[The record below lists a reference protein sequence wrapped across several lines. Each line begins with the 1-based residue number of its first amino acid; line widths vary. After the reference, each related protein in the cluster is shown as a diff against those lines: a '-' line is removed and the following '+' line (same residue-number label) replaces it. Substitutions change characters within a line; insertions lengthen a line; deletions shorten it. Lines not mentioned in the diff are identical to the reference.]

1 MGTWRCS
8 RYSDPAR
15 CVMKLDWGQE
25 GWTGPIVCWGEGGIG
40 VKKVW
45 VTGRK
50 LTIVNGEEG
59 RPKPSTGHLGW
70 IKSGSLRGL
79 GDCRGERSRFPVRTF
94 FVKVRLDGFSRTH
107 DAGYF
112 DPVPTR
118 YPSAAQNL
126 FMPLFVCREEFVC
139 SLLWLSFENI
149 WFPKHIVT
157 DMMWGAKNIWYI
169 TNVETMMSPSRY
181 NVPDSNRQ
189 NRL

>member
-1 MGTWRCS
+1 M
-8 RYSDPAR
+8 
-15 CVMKLDWGQE
+15 
-25 GWTGPIVCWGEGGIG
+25 G

-79 GDCRGERSRFPVRTF
+79 GDCQGERSGFPVRTF

-107 DAGYF
+107 DAGYS
-112 DPVPTR
+112 DPVPTG

-126 FMPLFVCREEFVC
+126 FMPLFVCREEFLC
-139 SLLWLSFENI
+139 SLWLSFENI
-149 WFPKHIVT
+149 LTTAPFICKERKLVQCNSNQRLDFCFLT
-157 DMMWGAKNIWYI
+157 VMAQ
-169 TNVETMMSPSRY
+169 SPSLGLQALGTILLKCFCHD
-181 NVPDSNRQ
+181 PT
-189 NRL
+189 

>member
-1 MGTWRCS
+1 
-8 RYSDPAR
+8 
-15 CVMKLDWGQE
+15 MKLDWGQE

-50 LTIVNGEEG
+50 LTIVNGGEG

-126 FMPLFVCREEFVC
+126 FIGICMLAIMTV
-139 SLLWLSFENI
+139 L
-149 WFPKHIVT
+149 PKHLISKPHSYWHDVRCKKTFGTLLRLKRWCHLWDIMYQSQFSADFYDVT
-157 DMMWGAKNIWYI
+157 CWKEISYRWI
-169 TNVETMMSPSRY
+169 
-181 NVPDSNRQ
+181 
-189 NRL
+189 